1 MLDIDVNYHF
11 MQFQRKLMN
20 LFLENGKKPSFSPD
34 FGAFLPKFGP
44 QKFFLWVL
52 PLLDVIHCCKLSLY
66 AISRITPNLR
76 KRQKIPLVFVSI
88 FAPLA

>member
-34 FGAFLPKFGP
+34 FG
-44 QKFFLWVL
+44 FFF
-52 PLLDVIHCCKLSLY
+52 C
-66 AISRITPNLR
+66 PNLVP
-76 KRQKIPLVFVSI
+76 KNSFCGFYLF
-88 FAPLA
+88 